1 MELELDNPEARI
13 AQLGMHSFVTRRMV
27 PFGFTAA
34 IPLAGLLIAQSVSFD
49 GRPAVVLRNDKIELT
64 ILTLGATLA
73 NLTLRDDAEKL
84 SPYWNTDRAQGPAGP
99 VPARAAGSIG
109 HFLCLDGFGTP
120 SDEEKAAGWPT
131 HGEAAKQQFAT
142 IQEPAKNGET
152 TLKLSARLPLAQ
164 EAIIRTMTLLEGENV
179 VYVNTEVENLLAMDR
194 PVSWAEHATVG
205 PPFLLPGQTIIDI
218 AATNCRVRAQKAGST
233 GKLAYGKDFVW
244 PLAPLTK
251 GGTVD
256 VTTVP
261 ANEASLDLAA
271 CQIDP
276 ARTNGYIT
284 ALRPDKHLIF
294 GYVFRRE
301 EYPWVMSWM
310 NYTGNTRAARG
321 FEFSTQPF
329 DISHRETVDAHE
341 MFGTPTYKWLPAKA
355 KLRSSFLFFYART
368 PDGFGSVAG
377 VELENGR
384 IQIRDRSGHTIVL
397 NARRSL

>member
-1 MELELDNPEARI
+1 M
-13 AQLGMHSFVTRRMV
+13 TRRII
-27 PFGFTAA
+27 PFALTLA
-34 IPLAGLLIAQSVSFD
+34 IPLAGLLLAQSVSFD
-49 GRPAVVLRNDKIELT
+49 GRPALVLRNDKIELT

-84 SPYWNTDRAQGPAGP
+84 SPFWNTDRAQGLAPMRPTGAL
-99 VPARAAGSIG
+99 G

-131 HGEAAKQQFAT
+131 HGEASKQQFET
-142 IQEPAKNGET
+142 IQEPASNGT
-152 TLKLSARLPLAQ
+152 VTLKLAARLPLAQ
-164 EAIIRTMTLLEGENV
+164 EAVTRTITLLAGESV
-179 VYVNTEVENLLAMDR
+179 VYVSTEVENLLAIDR
-194 PVSWAEHATVG
+194 PLSWAEHATVG
-205 PPFLLPGQTIIDI
+205 PPFLTPGQTIIDI

-244 PLAPLTK
+244 PLAPRAT
-251 GGTVD
+251 GGTVNL
-256 VTTVP
+256 TTVP
-261 ANEASLDLAA
+261 ANETSLDLAA

-310 NYTGNTRAARG
+310 NYTGNARAARG

-355 KLRSSFLFFYART
+355 KLRSSFLFFYATT
-368 PDGFGSVAG
+368 PDGFGSVAD
-377 VELENGR
+377 VKLENGH
-384 IQIRDRSGHTIVL
+384 IQIRDRSGHTIML
-397 NARRSL
+397 NARRAL

>member
-1 MELELDNPEARI
+1 MELEMDNLRMRTTKLGMLSLATRGM
-13 AQLGMHSFVTRRMV
+13 AQLVLV
-27 PFGFTAA
+27 AA

-84 SPYWNTDRAQGPAGP
+84 SPYWNTDRAQGSA
-99 VPARAAGSIG
+99 PARPSGSIG

-131 HGEAAKQQFAT
+131 HGEASKQRFET
-142 IQEPAKNGET
+142 VQEPARNGT
-152 TLKLSARLPLAQ
+152 ATLKLSTRLPLAQ
-164 EAIIRTMTLLEGENV
+164 EAITRTMTLLDGESV
-179 VYVNTEVENLLAMDR
+179 VYVNTEVENLLAVDR
-194 PVSWAEHATVG
+194 PISWAEHATVG
-205 PPFLLPGQTIIDI
+205 PPFLMPGQTVIDI
-218 AATNCRVRAQKAGST
+218 AATHCRVRARKAGST
-233 GKLAYGKDFVW
+233 GKLAYGKDFAW
-244 PLAPLTK
+244 PLAPLTE

-256 VTTVP
+256 LTTIPV
-261 ANEASLDLAA
+261 NETSLDLAA

-310 NYTGNTRAARG
+310 NYTGNARAARG

-355 KLRSSFLFFYART
+355 KLRSSFLFFYSTT
-368 PDGFGSVAG
+368 PDGFGSVAD
-377 VELENGR
+377 VKLENGQ
-384 IQIRDRSGHTIVL
+384 IQIRDRSGHSIVL

>member
-1 MELELDNPEARI
+1 LKLDNLELPM
-13 AQLGMHSFVTRRMV
+13 AQLGVLSLVTRRIA
-27 PFGFTAA
+27 PFGVAAA
-34 IPLAGLLIAQSVSFD
+34 IPLASLLIAQSVSFD

-73 NLTLRDDAEKL
+73 NLTRRDDAEKL
-84 SPYWNTDRAQGPAGP
+84 SPYWNTDRAQTPGAPA
-99 VPARAAGSIG
+99 PARPTGSLG

-131 HGEAAKQQFAT
+131 HGEASKQQFESV
-142 IQEPAKNGET
+142 QEPAKNGAA

-164 EAIIRTMTLLEGENV
+164 EAITRTMTLLDGESV
-179 VYVNTEVENLLAMDR
+179 VYVNTEVENLLAVDR
-194 PVSWAEHATVG
+194 PLSWAEHATVG

-233 GKLAYGKDFVW
+233 GKLAYGKDFAW

-256 VTTVP
+256 LTIVP

-310 NYTGNTRAARG
+310 NYTGNARAARG

-341 MFGTPTYKWLPAKA
+341 MFGTATYKWLPAKA
-355 KLRSSFLFFYART
+355 KLHSSFLFFYATT
-368 PDGFGSVAG
+368 PEGFESVADVKMDSG
-377 VELENGR
+377 Q
-384 IQIRDRSGHTIVL
+384 IQIRDRSGRTIVL
-397 NARRSL
+397 NARKSL